1 MEKALQRIKTIAV
14 IVVIIL
20 LTALSILGFSSREK
34 GIWTSKLPN
43 YTLGM
48 DFNGLREIR
57 FTLSTNEVE
66 EKVYVDEAGNIK
78 GKLSNGSET
87 KESANSQ
94 QSLEL
99 TQTQGPEAQPA
110 EQTATD
116 KVEGV
121 DYKVETR
128 TIKDNEDESI
138 NIYNFNRVKQIVQKR
153 LENRNNYE
161 YNLRMDNV
169 TGDIIVELPDTEDI
183 GILESLVTTRGKIQI
198 IDYQTGVVLLDN
210 SDIKKVTATYNTTE
224 QYAYQ
229 GYMQIHFNK
238 EGTEKLREISKQ
250 YNKTQD
256 AEGKDQYK
264 YVSIMVEDQ
273 VMRSTY
279 FGDELTN
286 GILNIP
292 MGDATTDTTEFQEV
306 MKSLTDLVTIV
317 NSDTL
322 PLKYQVTSD
331 DYIMSSI
338 TDTHKLIAACVA
350 LVAMLVVSIILI
362 VKYKVRGLKAAII
375 AVGYAAIIALTLRY
389 TKVYITINSLLAAVG
404 NMIIFYAFL
413 FMLLKELKS
422 NYSIKAAYVEVI
434 KKLYIAIIPVCIIL
448 VIFTF
453 MDAVIINSIG
463 MTLFWGIFTQLLYS
477 VIVIYLLRVI

>member
-14 IVVIIL
+14 IIIVL
-20 LTALSILGFSSREK
+20 LLAALSILGFSSREK

-78 GKLSNGSET
+78 GKLSDGSET
-87 KESANSQ
+87 KESTNTN
-94 QSLEL
+94 QSLSL
-99 TQTQGPEAQPA
+99 TPTEGAETQPTDA
-110 EQTATD
+110 TNTD

-128 TIKDNEDESI
+128 TIKDNEDSNI
-138 NIYNFNRVKQIVQKR
+138 NMYNFNQVKKIVQDR
-153 LENRNNYE
+153 LENRQNYE

-169 TGDIIVELPDTEDI
+169 TGDLIIELPDTEDI
-183 GILESLVTTRGKIQI
+183 GILESLVTTRGLISI

-210 SDIKKVTATYNTTE
+210 SDIKKVTATYNTTD

-229 GYMQIHFNK
+229 GYMQIYFTK

-250 YNKTQD
+250 YTVTQD
-256 AEGKDQYK
+256 AEGNDQYK
-264 YVSIMVEDQ
+264 YVSIKVEDQ

-292 MGDATTDTTEFQEV
+292 MGDATTDTEEFQEV

-317 NSDTL
+317 NNDTL
-322 PLKYQVTSD
+322 PLRYQVVSD
-331 DYIMSSI
+331 DYIMSSY
-338 TDTHKLIAACVA
+338 TNTHKLIACCAAAIAMVA
-350 LVAMLVVSIILI
+350 VSIVLI
-362 VKYKVRGLKAAII
+362 VKYKARGFKASIL
-375 AVGYAAIIALTLRY
+375 AVGYAALIALALRY
-389 TKVYITINSLLAAVG
+389 TKVYITMNSIIAAVG

-422 NYSIKAAYVEVI
+422 NYNVKAAYIEVMR
-434 KKLYIAIIPVCIIL
+434 KLYIAILPVCII
-448 VIFTF
+448 VIIFTF
-453 MDAVIINSIG
+453 MNAVIINSIG
-463 MTLFWGIFTQLLYS
+463 MTLFWGLFTQLIYS
-477 VIVIYLLRVI
+477 AVVIYLLRVI